1 MKERRFQQKFCLFIG
16 VVEKKIL
23 IKSKEIRC
31 SFPFV
36 FFFSFLKI
44 KNNFK
49 KLKINDLKLKQSLE

>member
-23 IKSKEIRC
+23 IKSKEIWC

-36 FFFSFLKI
+36 FFSFLKI

-49 KLKINDLKLKQSLE
+49 KLIINDLKLKQSLE